1 MPRNRPRPHT
11 TTYDLARRRR
21 PLVRMVWPVLAGVLS
36 LVLAFAGIAAVS
48 RAVSPAP
55 AASTSGQ
62 TPPAVASPTTAPTPT
77 PTITSPQ
84 GQVDAAAIQGVTTRF
99 VDAWLQRDR
108 AKRKT
113 QLTATATKDLAAALM
128 KTADQNIPRTKR
140 AGTAP
145 VIESRTDGVAIV
157 LQQLADSTTL
167 KLTVTN
173 GADGTWRV
181 TSIDMAAG

>member
-1 MPRNRPRPHT
+1 MIW
-11 TTYDLARRRR
+11 L
-21 PLVRMVWPVLAGVLS
+21 VLAGGLG

-48 RAVSPAP
+48 RALSPAP
-55 AASTSGQ
+55 AASLPASTST
-62 TPPAVASPTTAPTPT
+62 TPPVAASPAATPTPT

-84 GQVDAAAIQGVTTRF
+84 GQADAAAIQSVATRF
-99 VDAWLQRDR
+99 TDGWLQRNR
-108 AKRKT
+108 AKRKA
-113 QLTATATKDLAAALM
+113 QLAATATKDLAAALM
-128 KTADQNIPRTKR
+128 RTADQNIPRTKR

-145 VIESRTDGVAIV
+145 VIESQTDGAAIV